1 MSAVL
6 DNIDKIIKILLGLL
20 TFFGAL
26 KGLRLDTK
34 GNNLNDTKKN
44 LKNINSNNTTYNN
57 YGNHNEMNIKIETV
71 NQKINKNNQ
80 AKESTLDILRYGIII
95 LFVTTIILN
104 IIHYFN
110 IHKSDFAKITS
121 IGNINANLNII
132 VKTLL
137 FSFRNATL
145 VLIIL
150 NVLIALLILVL
161 SMRHIR
167 SKLERI
173 FASIIT
179 IITNVFLFFNLFHLE
194 NVHIFTE
201 TQLQKNNFELMT
213 IIIFLLIGFCS
224 VGLSIQILN
233 SYLFNYL
240 DYYKEFNTKLKRI
253 FALLCPLVLLLIFK
267 WLIDYEGIQQIL
279 KFITKL

>member
-1 MSAVL
+1 MSVVL

-20 TFFGAL
+20 TFFGAV
-26 KGLRLDTK
+26 KGLRLDK
-34 GNNLNDTKKN
+34 KSNDLNDTKKN

-57 YGNHNEMNIKIETV
+57 YGNHNEMNINIETV
-71 NQKINKNNQ
+71 NQKINQNNQ
-80 AKESTLDILRYGIII
+80 TKESTLDILRYGIIF

-121 IGNINANLNII
+121 IGNINADLNII

-150 NVLIALLILVL
+150 NVLIAILILVL
-161 SMRHIR
+161 SMRNIR
-167 SKLERI
+167 RKLEPI

-179 IITNVFLFFNLFHLE
+179 IITNVFLFFNLNHLK

-233 SYLFNYL
+233 SYLFNYP

-253 FALLCPLVLLLIFK
+253 FALICPLVLLLIFK
-267 WLIDYEGIQQIL
+267 WLVDYEGIQQIL
-279 KFITKL
+279 NFIAKL